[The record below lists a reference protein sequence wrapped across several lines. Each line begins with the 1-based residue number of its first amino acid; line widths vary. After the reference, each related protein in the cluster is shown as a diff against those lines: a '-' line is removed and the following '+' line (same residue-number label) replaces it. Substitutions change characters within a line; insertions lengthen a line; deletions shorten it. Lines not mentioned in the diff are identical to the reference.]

1 MNIWAWVY
9 DKQEQLRERGQHRL
23 AAVMDELPTAVCDMR
38 HEQAE
43 GMLPEGLA
51 LASDLEEPWVEIF
64 LRHWL
69 MQSRVL
75 HRYQGRDNL
84 EGCVALLE
92 FSHRPG
98 NRDCPQSLCVVQDF
112 ANCYGVTD
120 GPGYVQERLSV
131 TEEALGRIDPTW
143 PCFECISLERA
154 GALEDAGRL
163 QDAVDFIDAQ
173 LEAATAADVVRS
185 HDKMFRNK
193 AHCLVLLGRSEEALA
208 LLRAAPPSSASGVSG
223 AVGYKIAL
231 ALALSAVGQP
241 QDASRTLPALDDI
254 DDSDGRDWLSVL
266 EQLVVARCRDN
277 DPELGRQAA
286 AVVHRFEANGALWS
300 TAETALMAARLA
312 AHRGLREQARTLL
325 RLAVEVRAEL
335 KAPHHLDEAL
345 ERTRSLIERTPAES
359 LDPRITAPEALDY
372 EALPETPDA
381 ALELL
386 GAGCTRWPDD
396 ARLAT
401 LYGVVLSHLG
411 LTSGARRH
419 LESFLRAHPGAQEVA
434 HTLGKVLRDT
444 DRHDDLEALVQ
455 DEFGADDP
463 MGRWLLASSHERAG
477 RLALAI
483 DGFNEMLALDPDADL
498 ARARLCQIAGKER
511 RWDDA
516 LALAGALVER
526 HEPGS
531 HDWDRIVAATAVGRW
546 DIVRASAARLGMEL
560 DDGDA
565 PLDEPIDETWG
576 GVWIRTARG
585 QSYWATRTGPV
596 TARIETI
603 TGDREDRER
612 QDDVVLFDPAPVDRD
627 ETQERTLFTYR
638 ELDVLCLGQRRAFT
652 IDAVHPGADALQK
665 LVDTMGGVSMRLQ
678 RRSGDEYMLTV
689 PGTDGGEDE
698 EVPGVYL
705 SAAVP
710 ADTDL
715 EQLHGALTAA
725 ANAWPGPAIW
735 IELCEALVETHGPAY
750 ANELVRQR
758 AVAEACGM

>member
-43 GMLPEGLA
+43 AMVPEGLA
-51 LASDLEEPWVEIF
+51 LATDIEEPWVEIF

-84 EGCVALLE
+84 EDCVALLE

-98 NRDCPQSLCVVQDF
+98 NHDCPQSLCVVQDF

-154 GALEDAGRL
+154 TALRDSGRL

-193 AHCLVLLGRSEEALA
+193 AHCLVLLGRSEQALS
-208 LLRAAPPSSASGVSG
+208 LLRAAPPSSASGESG
-223 AVGYKIAL
+223 AVGYKVAL
-231 ALALSAVGQP
+231 AETLVAVGQP
-241 QDASRTLPALDDI
+241 QDASRVLPALDDI
-254 DDSDGRDWLSVL
+254 DDSDRRDWLWVH
-266 EQLVVARCRDN
+266 EQLVAAGCRDN
-277 DPELGRQAA
+277 DLELGRQAA
-286 AVVHRFEANGALWS
+286 AIVHRLEANGALWS

-312 AHRGLREQARTLL
+312 AGRGLRVQAQTLTH
-325 RLAVEVRAEL
+325 LAMHARAQL
-335 KAPHHLDEAL
+335 KAPHHLDDAL
-345 ERTRSLIERTPAES
+345 TRTRNIIEETAPES
-359 LDPRITAPEALDY
+359 LDPSITTPDALDSS
-372 EALPETPDA
+372 ALPEAPDA
-381 ALELL
+381 ALEVL
-386 GAGCTRWPDD
+386 GAACTRWPDD
-396 ARLAT
+396 TRLAT
-401 LYGVVLSHLG
+401 LQGAVLSHLG
-411 LTSGARRH
+411 LMSGSRRH
-419 LESFLRAHPGAQEVA
+419 LEEFLRAHPDAGDVAQA
-434 HTLGKVLRDT
+434 LGKVLRDT
-444 DRHDDLEALVQ
+444 GQHEDLEALVR
-455 DEFGADDP
+455 DRFDADDP
-463 MGRWLLASSHERAG
+463 MGRWLLATSHERAG

-483 DGFNEMLALDPDADL
+483 DGFNAVLKFDPDADP
-498 ARARLCQIAGKER
+498 ARARLCEIASKQR

-516 LALAGALVER
+516 LALSGALVER
-526 HEPGS
+526 HGPGS
-531 HDWDRIVAATAVGRW
+531 HDWDRIVAATALGRW
-546 DIVRASAARLGMEL
+546 DLVRTSARRLGMEL
-560 DDGDA
+560 DASDD
-565 PLDEPIDETWG
+565 PIDENWG
-576 GVWIRTARG
+576 GAWIRTSRG
-585 QSYWATRTGPV
+585 QVYGATRTGPV

-603 TGDREDRER
+603 TGNQEDRER

-627 ETQERTLFTYR
+627 ETAEPPLLTYR
-638 ELDVLCLGQRRAFT
+638 ELDVLCQGQQRAFT
-652 IDAVHPGADALQK
+652 IDAVHPGEDALKK
-665 LVDTMGGVSMRLQ
+665 LVETMGDVSLRLQ

-689 PGTDGGEDE
+689 PGQDGAQHEV
-698 EVPGVYL
+698 VPGVYL

-710 ADTDL
+710 ASTDL
-715 EQLHGALTAA
+715 EKLHGALTTA

-735 IELCEALVETHGPAY
+735 LELCEALVREHGPAY
-750 ANELVRQR
+750 AAEFLRQR
-758 AVAEACGM
+758 AVAEAYGM